1 MIDDQS
7 DYDDVYRGGDGDC
20 LGGDDGVP
28 DCLCGGVRV
37 HGDVRER
44 GGVCVCGSRFCDVG
58 GSGSHGGRVRVGCL
72 GRRGVDVHDGVHG
85 PGHGHGVL
93 DHGVADLQ

>member
-7 DYDDVYRGGDGDC
+7 DYDDVYSGGDGDC

-28 DCLCGGVRV
+28 DCLRGGVPV
-37 HGDVRER
+37 HGDVREH
-44 GGVCVCGSRFCDVG
+44 GGVCVCGGRFCDVG
-58 GSGSHGGRVRVGCL
+58 GSG
-72 GRRGVDVHDGVHG
+72 RRGVHVHDGVHG
-85 PGHGHGVL
+85 PGRGHGVL